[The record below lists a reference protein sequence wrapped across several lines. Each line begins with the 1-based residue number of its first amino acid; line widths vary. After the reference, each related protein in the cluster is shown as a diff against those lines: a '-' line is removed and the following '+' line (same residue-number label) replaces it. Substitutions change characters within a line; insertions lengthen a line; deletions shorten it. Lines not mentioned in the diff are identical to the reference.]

1 MLTFIAEKDSMTSK
15 SKNPEILQLIHREH
29 EEVQELFEQFRK
41 SMSTRNGQNKAQ
53 SISEQILKDLELHT
67 ELEEK
72 IVYPRLKE
80 QDAKSFYEAG
90 EEHHVVGLLIEELQ
104 QMKVSAPEYAAKMT
118 VMEENV
124 KHHIQEEES
133 EMFSLLNQLPDD
145 TLEKMAEEWQ
155 KQKQRAQK

>member
-1 MLTFIAEKDSMTSK
+1 MPSQFKA
-15 SKNPEILQLIHREH
+15 PEILQLIHQEH

-41 SMSTRNGQNKAQ
+41 SMSTKNGQTKAR
-53 SISEQILKDLELHT
+53 SLSEQIFDDLKLHT

-72 IVYPRLKE
+72 IVYPSLKE
-80 QDAKSFYEAG
+80 QDAKIFYEAG
-90 EEHHVVGLLIEELQ
+90 EEHHVVDLLIEELQ
-104 QMKVSAPEYAAKMT
+104 QLKVSAPEYAAKVT

-133 EMFSLLNQLPDD
+133 QMFDLLSQLPED
-145 TLEKMAEEWQ
+145 TLDKMAEEWK

>member
-1 MLTFIAEKDSMTSK
+1 MTSK
-15 SKNPEILQLIHREH
+15 SKNPEILQLLHQEH
-29 EEVQELFEQFRK
+29 EEVQELFEQFHK
-41 SMSTRNGQNKAQ
+41 SMAAKNGQNKAR
-53 SISEQILKDLELHT
+53 SISEQILKDLKLHT

-80 QDAKSFYEAG
+80 QDAKIFYEAG
-90 EEHHVVGLLIEELQ
+90 EEHHVVDLLIEELQ

-124 KHHIQEEES
+124 KHHVQEEES
-133 EMFSLLNQLPDD
+133 EMFDRLSELPDE
-145 TLEKMAEEWQ
+145 TLQKMAEEWT